1 MDYFKDGFEYV
12 VSNLSSI
19 FGSVSAHQ
27 YTRTIKKEIDQ
38 MMFKMYEEADR
49 RANLSNELLKGFD
62 AEVWHAYTQRINAAV
77 NGQSSSAYMPE
88 STAVGSADIVFD
100 NGRAYSSKY
109 YGTASQSVG
118 QQATTIRARYE
129 ILRKNA
135 EKRGETFL
143 SLEEYLEKYFPNAKS
158 ANESIYYT
166 QGRLIP
172 SDQLEQAKS
181 LLQKRIAKER
191 SSGRTDVANNLQEV
205 LDSLTDTVDDG
216 KGNTSIRLTKQQA
229 ELLAKASKDGTL
241 DEVLEKLGITLKN
254 LIKPHDILRETFKAG
269 LSAAT
274 LSFVMNVAPII
285 INAFSQMVQR
295 GEIDVEQLKKQGF
308 EAITQTA
315 KSFLLGAISG
325 GVIIAAQSGYL
336 GNIMR
341 SSDPTLIGAT
351 VVLIFTAIE
360 NGIKVVNGKLSKEE
374 YAQTMMRSMF
384 ISASSVGFGMA
395 AQALFAEVPVI
406 PYLMGSFVGSALG
419 GFLYNVTEKVFLSY
433 CVESGFTI
441 FGLVKQDYQ
450 IDESLLE
457 EIGLSTVKEES
468 IDLPIFVPER
478 FDFEKFN
485 YQGFQYERIGITIV
499 RRGIIGVFNIGYY

>member
-1 MDYFKDGFEYV
+1 MDFFKEGFEYV
-12 VSNLSSI
+12 TANLSSI

-27 YTRTIKKEIDQ
+27 YTGVIKNEIDQ

-62 AEVWHAYTQRINAAV
+62 AEVWHTYTQRINAAV
-77 NGQSSSAYMPE
+77 NGQTSSTYMPE
-88 STAVGSADIVFD
+88 STAVGSADIVLD
-100 NGRAYSSKY
+100 NGQAYSSKY

-135 EKRGETFL
+135 EKRGESFL
-143 SLEEYLEKYFPNAKS
+143 SLEDYMEKYFPNAKN

-172 SDQLEQAKS
+172 SDQLTQARE
-181 LLQKRIAKER
+181 LLQKRIAKEHA
-191 SSGRTDVANNLQEV
+191 SGRTAVAENLQEV

-241 DEVLEKLGITLKN
+241 DEVLEKMGITLKD
-254 LIKPHDILRETFKAG
+254 LIKPHDMLREAFKAG
-269 LSAAT
+269 LSAAA

-308 EAITQTA
+308 DALNQTA
-315 KSFLLGAISG
+315 KSFLLGAISS
-325 GVIIAAQSGYL
+325 GVTIAAQAGYL
-336 GNIMR
+336 GNIMT
-341 SSDPTLIGAT
+341 SADPTLIGAT

-384 ISASSVGFGMA
+384 ISASSVGLGMA
-395 AQALFAEVPVI
+395 VQAIFAEVPVI
-406 PYLMGSFVGSALG
+406 PYLIGSFVGSALG

-433 CVESGFTI
+433 CIESGFTF

-450 IDESLLE
+450 IDERLLE
-457 EIGLSTVKEES
+457 EIGISTFKEES
-468 IDLPIFVPER
+468 IDLPLFVPEN
-478 FDFEKFN
+478 FESEKFN
-485 YQGFQYERIGITIV
+485 YQGFQYERVGVTIV
-499 RRGIIGVFNIGYY
+499 RRGIVGVFNIGYY